1 MLGDL
6 LVCNSSWMYIEKLV
20 ELERRMREGKG
31 GEDVQVESGS
41 GVGYGEELKQA
52 GANERLK

>member
-1 MLGDL
+1 LAD
-6 LVCNSSWMYIEKLV
+6 
-20 ELERRMREGKG
+20 LERKMREGKG
-31 GEDVQVESGS
+31 GDDVEVESGS

>member
-1 MLGDL
+1 
-6 LVCNSSWMYIEKLV
+6 
-20 ELERRMREGKG
+20 MREGKG
-31 GEDVQVESGS
+31 GEDVEVESGS